1 MKGLDLLDGGQV
13 YSDIVLSLESKKAE
27 KEILLGKQ
35 LKLVLSELVAEENL
49 RFADFILLM
58 SVG

>member
-27 KEILLGKQ
+27 KDILLGKQ

>member
-58 SVG
+58 AVG